1 MNQILSLRL
10 NQDEHLNVFS
20 QTATLETIVCCDLVS
35 MVFQVG
41 DKKVIVNDSFQVKD
55 LDGLKKG
62 LEGVINKKQE
72 LYAFG
77 DDDGKK
83 FDDCCQDDHGFDG
96 DDYND
101 GCQDDD
107 KDFDSFSLAISIDKC
122 DNFSLSV
129 SSFMQRFY
137 NKTIDEQALKSWVA
151 QLDLLHVLTE
161 ENEKEK
167 QSRGKGCC

>member
-10 NQDEHLNVFS
+10 NQDEHLNIFS
-20 QTATLETIVCCDLVS
+20 QAATLETIVCCDMVS
-35 MVFQVG
+35 MVFQVEG
-41 DKKVIVNDSFQVKD
+41 KAVTINDNFPVKE
-55 LDGLKKG
+55 LDSLKKG
-62 LEGVINKKQE
+62 LGEVISKKQE
-72 LYAFG
+72 LYAFE
-77 DDDGKK
+77 DDESKK
-83 FDDCCQDDHGFDG
+83 NDDCCDQNSHDG
-96 DDYND
+96 DDY
-101 GCQDDD
+101 QD
-107 KDFDSFSLAISIDKC
+107 KDDQDFNSFSLAVSIDRC

-137 NKTIDEQALKSWVA
+137 NKTIDEQTLKSWIA

>member
-35 MVFQVG
+35 MVFQVEG
-41 DKKVIVNDSFQVKD
+41 KAVTINNSFPVKD

-62 LEGVINKKQE
+62 LDDVLEKKQE
-72 LYAFG
+72 LYAFQ
-77 DDDGKK
+77 DDESKR
-83 FDDCCQDDHGFDG
+83 FDDCCEDDDGFDG
-96 DDYND
+96 EDYND

-107 KDFDSFSLAISIDKC
+107 QDFDSFSLAVSIDKC

-129 SSFMQRFY
+129 SSFMERFY
-137 NKTIDEQALKSWVA
+137 NKTIDEQTLKSWIV